1 MTIPVTYMAGSS
13 IRLVGMAVADGAGGG
28 GGGLEGFR
36 CVAVVP
42 PPVVWPEMTQY
53 VKKAIT
59 NNSKNECKKDKKHI
73 MVK

>member
-42 PPVVWPEMTQY
+42 PPVVWPEMTQR
-53 VKKAIT
+53 VK
-59 NNSKNECKKDKKHI
+59 
-73 MVK
+73 